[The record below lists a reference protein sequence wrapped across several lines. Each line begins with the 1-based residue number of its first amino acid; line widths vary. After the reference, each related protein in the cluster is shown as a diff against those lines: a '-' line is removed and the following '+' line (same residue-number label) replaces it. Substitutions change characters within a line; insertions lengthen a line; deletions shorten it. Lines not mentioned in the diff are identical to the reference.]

1 MADDTTLTT
10 AEPDLEAL
18 LHEEYHVDP
27 DWYVRAGLSW
37 DLALRDRLCNDAR
50 SGEAPSEP
58 RRAVRGA
65 AGGVRFQRKADK
77 DYSND
82 PIAAIQDMCSD
93 APDYRDAAH
102 PLKEIL
108 FRLLLAGGN
117 QPLTVLSLYD
127 SVMEWVKG
135 GDGRVITPEVVQR
148 VLSIDRDYGFARVIA

>member
-1 MADDTTLTT
+1 MADDTTLTA

-27 DWYVRAGLSW
+27 DWYVRTELSW
-37 DLALRDRLCNDAR
+37 DLALRDRLCHDAR
-50 SGEAPSEP
+50 SGKTASEP

-65 AGGVRFQRKADK
+65 AGGVRFQRKAGK
-77 DYSND
+77 DYSSD
-82 PIAAIQDMCSD
+82 PIAAIQDMCAD
-93 APDYRDAAH
+93 AADYRDAAL

-127 SVMEWVKG
+127 SVMEWVNG
-135 GDGRVITPEVVQR
+135 GD
-148 VLSIDRDYGFARVIA
+148 